1 MMPTFAWDRA
11 IPILNASFAPVFNT
25 PAIASVIQNNSFQ
38 APFPSFS
45 YEDIGLTVKAKPRVS
60 GNRNVR
66 LDLEM
71 QFRTL
76 SGQSING
83 VPVISNREYK
93 GSINLK
99 EGEPAVVAG
108 AVTNNEQRTLT
119 GLPGLGAVPGLN
131 QIMTSNSKVVSE
143 DELLIMI
150 TPHVVSRPD
159 NQNAEV
165 WIRQ

>member
-1 MMPTFAWDRA
+1 
-11 IPILNASFAPVFNT
+11 
-25 PAIASVIQNNSFQ
+25 
-38 APFPSFS
+38 
-45 YEDIGLTVKAKPRVS
+45 
-60 GNRNVR
+60 
-66 LDLEM
+66 M
-71 QFRTL
+71 QLRTL

-93 GSINLK
+93 GSINLM

-108 AVTNNEQRTLT
+108 AVSNNEQRTLT
-119 GLPGLGAVPGLN
+119 GLPGLGVPLN
-131 QIMTSNSKVVSE
+131 QIMTSNSKVVSD
-143 DELLIMI
+143 DELLIVI